1 MKKTSVKTISAFL
14 GILLILLSFPLFS
27 SCHQD
32 GIPNSYIQGG
42 GSANSEVVIV
52 LDGERYVL
60 CEELAK
66 SGWTVINYDILERVG
81 KVYFNDFL
89 GMLGDSTYIYRIT
102 CFDQEIPILY
112 ESREY
117 DAFFFLESRYD
128 ECLAYMKN
136 IQWSETLYYP
146 VVVNTYH
153 KVLSQ
158 ELSKHLL
165 SDHDSSLQRAE
176 FEKESNSMR
185 SHAQFKQYDS
195 TRSFAR
201 DAGKIL
207 IRAQGD
213 CYYFPNGFSYS
224 STEEFYPEGEL
235 YDQRTETIYKQYQID
250 PQYWAELREKFT

>member
-1 MKKTSVKTISAFL
+1 MNKFARLLGYDPVEKKTSVKTISAFL

-66 SGWTVINYDILERVG
+66 SGWIVINFDILERVG

-146 VVVNTYH
+146 ITNVNH
-153 KVLSQ
+153 KVFSQ

-165 SDHDSSLQRAE
+165 SDHDSSLQRAA
-176 FEKESNSMR
+176 FELESNYVTAMSI
-185 SHAQFKQYDS
+185 KQYDS
-195 TRSFAR
+195 T
-201 DAGKIL
+201 K
-207 IRAQGD
+207 
-213 CYYFPNGFSYS
+213 
-224 STEEFYPEGEL
+224 
-235 YDQRTETIYKQYQID
+235 
-250 PQYWAELREKFT
+250 